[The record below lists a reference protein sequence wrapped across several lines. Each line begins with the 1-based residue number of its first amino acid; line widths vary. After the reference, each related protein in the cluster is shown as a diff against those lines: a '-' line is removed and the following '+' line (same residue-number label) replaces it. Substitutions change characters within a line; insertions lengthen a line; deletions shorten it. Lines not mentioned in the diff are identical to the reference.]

1 MKLLLCALAL
11 ALPLAAQRD
20 FLTPDEIAQIREA
33 QEPNLRLQLYS
44 KFAKDRVDMLKDLM
58 ARNQS
63 GRSLTVRET
72 LDAYTK
78 ILDAIDDVADD
89 ALSRKLDISKGLTAV
104 ADAEKAMLPELKKVQ
119 AMEAKDAE
127 LYSFAL
133 RQAID
138 TTQDSLDLS
147 QEDLGKRT
155 KEVQARD
162 AKEKQTRETMMSPE
176 EVESRKAQEK
186 KADAEKKK
194 KGPTLRRP
202 GEVPKDQ

>member
-1 MKLLLCALAL
+1 M
-11 ALPLAAQRD
+11 
-20 FLTPDEIAQIREA
+20 
-33 QEPNLRLQLYS
+33 
-44 KFAKDRVDMLKDLM
+44 
-58 ARNQS
+58 
-63 GRSLTVRET
+63 VRET

-89 ALSRKLDISKGLTAV
+89 ALSRKVDISKGLTAE
-104 ADAEKAMLPELKKVQ
+104 ADAEKAMLPELKKIQ
-119 AMEAKDAE
+119 STEAKDAE

-155 KEVQARD
+155 IEVQARD
-162 AKEKQTRETMMSPE
+162 AKEKQTRETMISPE